1 MHLPQLTTCNVREHY
16 TKTFRYRIKRYSL
29 MKLIIIFLL
38 WSTDLTLIHATY
50 AHLVTL
56 YLFCWWLDSH
66 NLFFYY
72 SQPCIYTGEGWSH
85 LTYALYSGQPS
96 IYFLVHEIF
105 IHATSILYFSQPCIY
120 FLVHEISFTQP
131 LHYILVIPVF
141 ISWWGP
147 GTNPPS

>member
-16 TKTFRYRIKRYSL
+16 TKTFRFRIKRYSL
-29 MKLIIIFLL
+29 MYFFTLN
-38 WSTDLTLIHATY
+38 TDLSLIHATY

-56 YLFCWWLDSH
+56 YLILLMAWFTQPL
-66 NLFFYY
+66 FYY
-72 SQPCIYTGEGWSH
+72 SQPCIYTGEGRSP

-141 ISWWGP
+141 ISWWGL